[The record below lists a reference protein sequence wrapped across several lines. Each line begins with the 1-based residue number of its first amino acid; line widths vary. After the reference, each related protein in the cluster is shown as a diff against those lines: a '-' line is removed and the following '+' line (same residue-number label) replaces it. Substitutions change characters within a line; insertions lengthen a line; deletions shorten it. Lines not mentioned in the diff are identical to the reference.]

1 MFFEPETALTQI
13 VGRRKTEI
21 TDPRKVVLLIFLD
34 PSEKNSLIMSAVVIL
49 VSFAFFSAKVQT
61 ILQRSSELI
70 DLILSKFASSLAD
83 QFLPPVYG
91 FADQLSEILCLSP
104 LLRFS
109 IILFFLFLQILPKIF
124 IFVLQPIVCLMC
136 IFQTSA
142 VVIDMMIQNADSAFV
157 VIPEGSVRIISLISS
172 QSFPEIRN
180 SHCHFC
186 LLIIMPDHD
195 SSPPSVF
202 HLLLCAAQN

>member
-49 VSFAFFSAKVQT
+49 VSFAFFSAKLQT
-61 ILQRSSELI
+61 FLQLSSELI

-109 IILFFLFLQILPKIF
+109 LILFF
-124 IFVLQPIVCLMC
+124 
-136 IFQTSA
+136 
-142 VVIDMMIQNADSAFV
+142 
-157 VIPEGSVRIISLISS
+157 
-172 QSFPEIRN
+172 SFCRF
-180 SHCHFC
+180 S
-186 LLIIMPDHD
+186 
-195 SSPPSVF
+195 
-202 HLLLCAAQN
+202 